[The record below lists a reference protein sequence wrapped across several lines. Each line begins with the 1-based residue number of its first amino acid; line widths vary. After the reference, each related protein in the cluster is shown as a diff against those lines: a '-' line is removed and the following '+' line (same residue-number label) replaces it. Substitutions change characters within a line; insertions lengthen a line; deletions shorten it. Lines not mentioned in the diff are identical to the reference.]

1 MEFKFYFN
9 IFFPPRWNSS
19 LIFISFLHPSRFI
32 SDPHRT
38 KMMLSSADDRRT
50 FTNKLHRLK
59 GDLDY
64 FMGRIEAPYNDVTE
78 TDKKRYCSVIIEMM
92 EFLVKRIENVSTL
105 VPLHYVNRS
114 LEPMSRSVRFFLF
127 LQITRF
133 FKIHSFRYTRRAC
146 ELIQLYVSM

>member
-1 MEFKFYFN
+1 MEFKFYFHLL
-9 IFFPPRWNSS
+9 FPTY
-19 LIFISFLHPSRFI
+19 SRFI

-38 KMMLSSADDRRT
+38 KKMLSSADDRRT

-92 EFLVKRIENVSTL
+92 EFLVKRIENVSTVCPL
-105 VPLHYVNRS
+105 IEIFSLRLDVPVFCLFVVFVNHI
-114 LEPMSRSVRFFLF
+114 LF
-127 LQITRF
+127 NWKYNKCTWIKLGA
-133 FKIHSFRYTRRAC
+133 KIVQCNMF
-146 ELIQLYVSM
+146 M

>member
-1 MEFKFYFN
+1 MEFKFYFHL
-9 IFFPPRWNSS
+9 FSPPY
-19 LIFISFLHPSRFI
+19 SRFF

-38 KMMLSSADDRRT
+38 KKMLSSADDRRT

-92 EFLVKRIENVSTL
+92 EFLVKRIENVSTFL
-105 VPLHYVNRS
+105 LLHYVNRS
-114 LEPMSRSVRFFLF
+114 LEPMSRSFRFFF
-127 LQITRF
+127 CS
-133 FKIHSFRYTRRAC
+133 K
-146 ELIQLYVSM
+146 